1 MIEAVFKEFIDTDR
15 LVPEKAGLRQLISDI
30 QRENQPLVQELNTS
44 IQTVD
49 STRKLVE
56 KLTLE
61 TIDESVIIN
70 TPFQT
75 DFGRHIHFGKD
86 IYINKDVFMV
96 DLGGIFI
103 EDKVLIGPR
112 ANLISVNHPLKA
124 EDRHKLELKSVRIQ
138 ENAWIGADAT
148 ILPGVTIGKNAV
160 VAAGAIVTKDVPD
173 NTLVAGAPAK
183 IIKTLA

>member
-1 MIEAVFKEFIDTDR
+1 MIEIIFKDYIDSDR
-15 LVPEKAGLRQLISDI
+15 LVPEKDGLRQLISNI

-44 IQTVD
+44 IQTVE
-49 STRKLVE
+49 STRKIIE

-61 TIDESVIIN
+61 KIDKSVVIN

-96 DLGGIFI
+96 DLGGIYI

-112 ANLISVNHPLKA
+112 AKLISVNHPLKA

-173 NTLVAGAPAK
+173 NSLVAGVPAK
-183 IIKTLA
+183 IIKNLS

>member
-1 MIEAVFKEFIDTDR
+1 MIETVFKEFIDTDR

-96 DLGGIFI
+96 LWWTWVGF
-103 EDKVLIGPR
+103 L
-112 ANLISVNHPLKA
+112 S
-124 EDRHKLELKSVRIQ
+124 
-138 ENAWIGADAT
+138 
-148 ILPGVTIGKNAV
+148 
-160 VAAGAIVTKDVPD
+160 
-173 NTLVAGAPAK
+173 K
-183 IIKTLA
+183 IKY